1 MSKEKGGGPYRSA
14 VTGQYVKPAAAKA
27 SPRTTVHESAGT
39 SGESGGHYRS
49 AITGRHVTTA
59 HGKRS
64 PNTTVK
70 ER

>member
-1 MSKEKGGGPYRSA
+1 MSKGNGSGPYRSA
-14 VTGQYVKPAAAKA
+14 ISGRYVTTAHGKA
-27 SPRTTVHESAGT
+27 NPRTTVHESAGK

-49 AITGRHVTTA
+49 AITGRYVTTA

-70 ER
+70 EK